1 MGTHLLPLQ
10 IAPISSLSTRN
21 PYPSLLSDHCTS
33 SDPQVRSVK
42 MVNITEKIKEIE
54 AEMARTQKNKATEY
68 HLGLLKGKLARLRAQ
83 LLEPGPGAGGG
94 GGFDVSKS
102 GDARIAL
109 VGFPSV
115 GKSTFLS
122 KITKTKSEVAAYS
135 FTTLTA
141 IPGVLE
147 YGGAEIQI
155 LDLPGIIEGAS
166 EGKGRGRQ
174 VISAAKT
181 SDLILMVLDA
191 TKRAEQRALLEA
203 ELEAVGIRLN
213 REPPNIY
220 LKPKK
225 AGGMKIT
232 FQAPPKNIDEKMV
245 YNILRDYKML
255 NCEVL
260 VRDENVTVDDF
271 IDVIMKDHR
280 KYIRCLYVYNKIDSV
295 TLDFLD
301 KLARE
306 PHTVVMSCELDLGIQ
321 DVVERC
327 WDESKL
333 IRIYTK
339 RKGVDPDFSEALI
352 VRSNS
357 TIEDVCDR
365 IHRTLKDTFKY
376 ALVWGASARHVP
388 QRVGLGHPVAD
399 EDVIHIVTAWKA

>member
-1 MGTHLLPLQ
+1 
-10 IAPISSLSTRN
+10 
-21 PYPSLLSDHCTS
+21 
-33 SDPQVRSVK
+33 

-54 AEMARTQKNKATEY
+54 DEMRKTQKNKATEY

-94 GGFDVSKS
+94 GGAGFDVSKS

-122 KITKTKSEVAAYS
+122 KVTRTKSEVASYA

-147 YGGAEIQI
+147 YGGAEIQL
-155 LDLPGIIEGAS
+155 LDLPGIIEGAA

-181 SDLILMVLDA
+181 SDMILMVLDA
-191 TKRAEQRALLEA
+191 TKKAEQRALLEA

-220 LKPKK
+220 LKAKK

-232 FQAPPKNIDEKMV
+232 FQSPPKNMDEKMV
-245 YNILRDYKML
+245 FNILRDYKIL

-260 VRDENVTVDDF
+260 VRDEYATVDDL
-271 IDVIMKDHR
+271 IDIIMKDHR
-280 KYIRCLYVYNKIDSV
+280 KYIKCLYVYNKIDSV
-295 TLDFLD
+295 SLDFLD

-321 DVVERC
+321 DVVDRC
-327 WDESKL
+327 WEELKL

-339 RKGVDPDFSEALI
+339 RQGADPDFSEALI

-376 ALVWGASARHVP
+376 ALVWGASARHIP
-388 QRVGLGHPVAD
+388 QRVGLGHAVAD
-399 EDVIHIVTAWKA
+399 EDVVCVVSAWKA

>member
-33 SDPQVRSVK
+33 SDPQVKSAK

-83 LLEPGPGAGGG
+83 LLEPGPGAGSGG
-94 GGFDVSKS
+94 GAGFDVSKS

-155 LDLPGIIEGAS
+155 LDLPGIIEGAA
-166 EGKGRGRQ
+166 EGKGRQ

-181 SDLILMVLDA
+181 SDMILMILDA
-191 TKRAEQRALLEA
+191 TKKAEQRSLLEA

-213 REPPNIY
+213 REPPY
-220 LKPKK
+220 
-225 AGGMKIT
+225 
-232 FQAPPKNIDEKMV
+232 
-245 YNILRDYKML
+245 
-255 NCEVL
+255 
-260 VRDENVTVDDF
+260 VT
-271 IDVIMKDHR
+271 
-280 KYIRCLYVYNKIDSV
+280 
-295 TLDFLD
+295 
-301 KLARE
+301 
-306 PHTVVMSCELDLGIQ
+306 P
-321 DVVERC
+321 
-327 WDESKL
+327 
-333 IRIYTK
+333 
-339 RKGVDPDFSEALI
+339 
-352 VRSNS
+352 
-357 TIEDVCDR
+357 
-365 IHRTLKDTFKY
+365 
-376 ALVWGASARHVP
+376 
-388 QRVGLGHPVAD
+388 
-399 EDVIHIVTAWKA
+399 

>member
-1 MGTHLLPLQ
+1 
-10 IAPISSLSTRN
+10 
-21 PYPSLLSDHCTS
+21 
-33 SDPQVRSVK
+33 

-54 AEMARTQKNKATEY
+54 AEMARTQSNTTTLTTYAEY

-83 LLEPGPGAGGG
+83 LLEPGPGAGGPG
-94 GGFDVSKS
+94 GEGFDVSKS

-115 GKSTFLS
+115 GKSTFMG
-122 KITKTKSEVAAYS
+122 KITKTQSVVAAYA

-155 LDLPGIIEGAS
+155 LDLPGIIEGAA

-181 SDLILMVLDA
+181 SDMILMVLDA

-213 REPPNIY
+213 KEPPNIY

-232 FQAPPKNIDEKMV
+232 FQTPPKNGLDEKML
-245 YNILRDYKML
+245 YNILRDYKIL

-280 KYIRCLYVYNKIDSV
+280 TYIRCLYVYNKVDVIG
-295 TLDFLD
+295 LDHMNT
-301 KLARE
+301 LARE
-306 PHTVVMSCELDLGIQ
+306 PNTVIMSCELDLGVR
-321 DVVERC
+321 DVVDRC
-327 WDESKL
+327 WEELRL
-333 IRIYTK
+333 IRVYTK
-339 RKGVDPDFSEALI
+339 RKGIDPDFSEALI
-352 VRSNS
+352 VRGNS
-357 TIEDVCDR
+357 TIEDVCDA
-365 IHRTLKDTFKY
+365 IHRNLKESFKY
-376 ALVWGASARHVP
+376 ALVWGASAKHIP
-388 QRVGLGHPVAD
+388 QRVGLGHVVCD
-399 EDVIHIVTAWKA
+399 EDVVSIVGTKSGLAAK

>member
-1 MGTHLLPLQ
+1 
-10 IAPISSLSTRN
+10 
-21 PYPSLLSDHCTS
+21 
-33 SDPQVRSVK
+33 

-54 AEMARTQKNKATEY
+54 DEMKRTQSKEQGDRIS
-68 HLGLLKGKLARLRAQ
+68 LGSIERLTFIHRKLARLRAQ
-83 LLEPGPGAGGG
+83 LLEPAAGAGSGG
-94 GGFDVSKS
+94 GAGFDVSKS
-102 GDARIAL
+102 GDARVAL

-122 KITKTKSEVAAYS
+122 KITKTKSEAASYS

-203 ELEAVGIRLN
+203 ELDAVGIRLN
-213 REPPNIY
+213 KEPPNIY
-220 LKPKK
+220 LKVKK

-232 FQAPPKNIDEKMV
+232 FQTPPKVLDEKII
-245 YNILRDYKML
+245 YNVLRDYKIL

-260 VRDENVTVDDF
+260 VRDENATIDDF

-280 KYIRCLYVYNKIDSV
+280 NLYVYNKIDSV
-295 TLDFLD
+295 SLEFLD
-301 KLARE
+301 QLARE
-306 PHTVVMSCELDLGIQ
+306 PHTAVMSCELDLGVQEVI
-321 DVVERC
+321 ERI
-327 WDESKL
+327 WKEL
-333 IRIYTK
+333 RLMRLYTK
-339 RKGVDPDFSEALI
+339 RKGEEPDFSEALI
-352 VRSNS
+352 VRRDSS
-357 TIEDVCDR
+357 IEDVCDQ
-365 IHRTLKDTFKY
+365 IHRTLKETFKY

-388 QRVGLGHPVAD
+388 QRVGLGHMVAD
-399 EDVIHIVTAWKA
+399 EDVVSIVAK

>member
-1 MGTHLLPLQ
+1 
-10 IAPISSLSTRN
+10 
-21 PYPSLLSDHCTS
+21 
-33 SDPQVRSVK
+33 

-54 AEMARTQKNKATEY
+54 DEMRRTQSGIS
-68 HLGLLKGKLARLRAQ
+68 LIFRVGRKLARLRAQ
-83 LLEPGPGAGGG
+83 LLEPAPGAGSGG
-94 GGFDVSKS
+94 GSGFDVSKS

-181 SDLILMVLDA
+181 SDLILMILDA
-191 TKRAEQRALLEA
+191 TKKAEQRALIEA

-220 LKPKK
+220 LKAKK

-232 FQAPPKNIDEKMV
+232 FQSPPKNLDEKML

-260 VRDENVTVDDF
+260 VRDEYATVDDF

-280 KYIRCLYVYNKIDSV
+280 KYIKCLYVYNKIDSV
-295 TLDFLD
+295 SLDFLD

-306 PHTVVMSCELDLGIQ
+306 PDTVVMSCELDLGIQ

-327 WDESKL
+327 WHEL
-333 IRIYTK
+333 QLLRIYTK
-339 RKGVDPDFSEALI
+339 RKGEVPDFSEALI
-352 VRSNS
+352 VRNHSS
-357 TIEDVCDR
+357 IENVCDQV
-365 IHRTLKDTFKY
+365 HRTLKETFKY
-376 ALVWGASARHVP
+376 AMVWGASARHVP
-388 QRVGLGHPVAD
+388 QRVGLSHMVAD
-399 EDVIHIVTAWKA
+399 EDVVSIIAK

>member
-1 MGTHLLPLQ
+1 M
-10 IAPISSLSTRN
+10 PI
-21 PYPSLLSDHCTS
+21 PTS
-33 SDPQVRSVK
+33 NSHIPR
-42 MVNITEKIKEIE
+42 
-54 AEMARTQKNKATEY
+54 
-68 HLGLLKGKLARLRAQ
+68 KLARYRAQ
-83 LLEPGPGAGGG
+83 LLEPGPGSGGG
-94 GGFDVSKS
+94 PGAGFDVSKS

-155 LDLPGIIEGAS
+155 LDLPGIIEGAA

-181 SDLILMVLDA
+181 SDMILMVLDA
-191 TKRAEQRALLEA
+191 TKKAEQRALLEA

-213 REPPNIY
+213 REPPYAPHSLLCNHLPTNRLDRNIY
-220 LKPKK
+220 LKPKT

-232 FQAPPKNIDEKMV
+232 FQNPPKNIDQKML
-245 YNILRDYKML
+245 YNILRDYKIL

-280 KYIRCLYVYNKIDSV
+280 KYIKCLYVYNKIDSV
-295 TLDFLD
+295 SLDFLD

-327 WDESKL
+327 WQELKL

-352 VRSNS
+352 VRNKS
-357 TIEDVCDR
+357 TIEDVCDQ

-388 QRVGLGHPVAD
+388 QRVGLGHIVAD
-399 EDVIHIVTAWKA
+399 EDVVSIVSNWRA

>member
-1 MGTHLLPLQ
+1 
-10 IAPISSLSTRN
+10 
-21 PYPSLLSDHCTS
+21 
-33 SDPQVRSVK
+33 

-54 AEMARTQKNKATEY
+54 DEMRRTQK
-68 HLGLLKGKLARLRAQ
+68 KLARYRAQ
-83 LLEPGPGAGGG
+83 LLEPGPGAGGAG
-94 GGFDVSKS
+94 GTGFDVSKS

-122 KITKTKSEVAAYS
+122 KITKTKSVIAAYS

-141 IPGVLE
+141 IPGV
-147 YGGAEIQI
+147 
-155 LDLPGIIEGAS
+155 
-166 EGKGRGRQ
+166 
-174 VISAAKT
+174 AAKT

-191 TKRAEQRALLEA
+191 TKKAEQRALLEA

-220 LKPKK
+220 LKPKA

-232 FQAPPKNIDEKMV
+232 FQTPPKYIDQKMI
-245 YNILRDYKML
+245 YNILRDYKIL

-260 VRDENVTVDDF
+260 IRDEYCTVDDF

-280 KYIRCLYVYNKIDSV
+280 KYIKCLYVYNKIDSV
-295 TLDFLD
+295 SLDFLD

-306 PHTVVMSCELDLGIQ
+306 PHTVVMSCEMDLGIR
-321 DVVERC
+321 DVVDRC
-327 WDESKL
+327 WDELKL

-352 VRSNS
+352 VRSGS
-357 TIEDVCDR
+357 RIEDVCDQ

-388 QRVGLGHPVAD
+388 QRVGLGHFVAD
-399 EDVIHIVTAWKA
+399 EDVISIVSAFKA

>member
-1 MGTHLLPLQ
+1 
-10 IAPISSLSTRN
+10 
-21 PYPSLLSDHCTS
+21 
-33 SDPQVRSVK
+33 
-42 MVNITEKIKEIE
+42 
-54 AEMARTQKNKATEY
+54 
-68 HLGLLKGKLARLRAQ
+68 
-83 LLEPGPGAGGG
+83 
-94 GGFDVSKS
+94 
-102 GDARIAL
+102 

-122 KITKTKSEVAAYS
+122 KITKTKSEIAAYS

-155 LDLPGIIEGAS
+155 LDLPGIIEGAA

-181 SDLILMVLDA
+181 SDMIVMVLDA
-191 TKRAEQRALLEA
+191 TKRIEQRALLEA

-213 REPPNIY
+213 QDPPNIY
-220 LKPKK
+220 LKQKK

-232 FQAPPKNIDEKMV
+232 FSAPPKKLDEKML
-245 YNILRDYKML
+245 YNILRDYKIL

-260 VRDENVTVDDF
+260 VRDENGMSFPVWRAAPSPPATVDQF

-280 KYIRCLYVYNKIDSV
+280 TYIKCLYVYNKIDSV
-295 TLDFLD
+295 NLEFLD
-301 KLARE
+301 RLARE
-306 PHTVVMSCELDLGIQ
+306 PNTAVMSCELDLGVQ

-327 WDESKL
+327 WNELRL

-339 RKGVDPDFSEALI
+339 RKGIDPDFSEALI
-352 VRSNS
+352 VRNNS
-357 TIEDVCDR
+357 TIEDVCDS
-365 IHRTLKDTFKY
+365 IHRSLKESFKY

-388 QRVGLGHPVAD
+388 QRVGLQHVVSD
-399 EDVIHIVTAWKA
+399 EDVVSIVGSKSGLATK

>member
-1 MGTHLLPLQ
+1 
-10 IAPISSLSTRN
+10 
-21 PYPSLLSDHCTS
+21 
-33 SDPQVRSVK
+33 

-54 AEMARTQKNKATEY
+54 DEMRRTQKNKATEY

-83 LLEPGPGAGGG
+83 LLEPAAGAGSSGG
-94 GGFDVSKS
+94 TGFDVSKS

-147 YGGAEIQI
+147 YGGAEIQV

-181 SDLILMVLDA
+181 SDLILMILDA
-191 TKRAEQRALLEA
+191 TKRAEQRALLEG

-213 REPPNIY
+213 REPPYDRFQGIHFIPDPNFSFRNIY
-220 LKPKK
+220 LKAKK

-232 FQAPPKNIDEKMV
+232 FQAPPKNLDEKML

-260 VRDENVTVDDF
+260 VRDENATVDDF

-280 KYIRCLYVYNKIDSV
+280 KYIKCLYVYNKIDSV
-295 TLDFLD
+295 SIDFLD

-327 WDESKL
+327 WEEL
-333 IRIYTK
+333 QLMRIYTK
-339 RKGVDPDFSEALI
+339 RKGEEPDFSEALI
-352 VRSNS
+352 VRNKS
-357 TIEDVCDR
+357 TIEEVCDQV
-365 IHRTLKDTFKY
+365 HRTLKETFKY
-376 ALVWGASARHVP
+376 AMVWGASARHVP
-388 QRVGLGHPVAD
+388 QRVGLSHVVAD
-399 EDVIHIVTAWKA
+399 EDVVSIVAK

>member
-1 MGTHLLPLQ
+1 VDWTKP
-10 IAPISSLSTRN
+10 AYALS
-21 PYPSLLSDHCTS
+21 
-33 SDPQVRSVK
+33 
-42 MVNITEKIKEIE
+42 
-54 AEMARTQKNKATEY
+54 AR
-68 HLGLLKGKLARLRAQ
+68 KLARLRAQ
-83 LLEPGPGAGGG
+83 LLEPGPGAGSGG
-94 GGFDVSKS
+94 GAGFDVSKS

-174 VISAAKT
+174 VISAAKVGFCIMRDKILRSGSTDTPQT

-220 LKPKK
+220 LKAKT

-232 FQAPPKNIDEKMV
+232 FQSPPKNLDQKMV
-245 YNILRDYKML
+245 YNILRDYKIL

-260 VRDENVTVDDF
+260 VRDENATVDDF

-295 TLDFLD
+295 SVEFLD
-301 KLARE
+301 ELARE
-306 PHTVVMSCELDLGIQ
+306 PNTVVMSCEMDLGVQ

-327 WDESKL
+327 WHEL
-333 IRIYTK
+333 RLMRIYTK
-339 RKGVDPDFSEALI
+339 RQGIEPDFAEALI

-357 TIEDVCDR
+357 TIEDVCDQ
-365 IHRTLKDTFKY
+365 IHRTLKETFKY
-376 ALVWGASARHVP
+376 ALVWGASAKHIP
-388 QRVGLGHPVAD
+388 QRVGLGHVVAD
-399 EDVIHIVTAWKA
+399 EDVVQVVSAWKA

>member
-1 MGTHLLPLQ
+1 
-10 IAPISSLSTRN
+10 
-21 PYPSLLSDHCTS
+21 
-33 SDPQVRSVK
+33 

-54 AEMARTQKNKATEY
+54 DEMKRTQKNKATEY

-83 LLEPGPGAGGG
+83 LLEPGPGAGSSGG
-94 GGFDVSKS
+94 AGFDVSKS

-147 YGGAEIQI
+147 YEGAEIQV
-155 LDLPGIIEGAS
+155 LDLPGIIEGAA

-174 VISAAKT
+174 VISAAKVRCLPHPMKIVLILNKT
-181 SDLILMVLDA
+181 SDMILMVLDA
-191 TKRAEQRALLEA
+191 TKRAEQRALLET

-213 REPPNIY
+213 KNPPNIY
-220 LKPKK
+220 LKQKK

-232 FQAPPKNIDEKMV
+232 FQSPPKNLDEKML

-260 VRDENVTVDDF
+260 VRDENATVDEF

-280 KYIRCLYVYNKIDSV
+280 TYIKCLYAYNKIDSIS
-295 TLDFLD
+295 LEFLN

-306 PHTVVMSCELDLGIQ
+306 PNTVVMSCELDLGIQ
-321 DVVERC
+321 DVVDRAWE
-327 WDESKL
+327 ELNL

-339 RKGVDPDFSEALI
+339 RKGIEPDFGEALI
-352 VRSNS
+352 MRNGS
-357 TIEDVCDR
+357 TIEDVCDN
-365 IHRTLKDTFKY
+365 IHRTIKESFKY
-376 ALVWGASARHVP
+376 AMVWGASAKHSP
-388 QRVGLGHPVAD
+388 QRVGLNHAVA
-399 EDVIHIVTAWKA
+399 EGDVVSIVTK

>member
-1 MGTHLLPLQ
+1 
-10 IAPISSLSTRN
+10 
-21 PYPSLLSDHCTS
+21 
-33 SDPQVRSVK
+33 

-54 AEMARTQKNKATEY
+54 DEMRRTQKY

-83 LLEPGPGAGGG
+83 LLEPAAGAGSGG
-94 GGFDVSKS
+94 GAGFDVSKS
-102 GDARIAL
+102 GDARVAL

-122 KITKTKSEVAAYS
+122 KITKTKSEAAAYS

-181 SDLILMVLDA
+181 SDLVLMVLDA

-203 ELEAVGIRLN
+203 ELDAVGIRLN
-213 REPPNIY
+213 KEPPNIY
-220 LKPKK
+220 LKIKN

-232 FQAPPKNIDEKMV
+232 FQTPPKYLDEKMI
-245 YNILRDYKML
+245 YNVMRDYKLL
-255 NCEVL
+255 NCEIL
-260 VRDENVTVDDF
+260 VRDENATIDDF

-280 KYIRCLYVYNKIDSV
+280 KYIRCLYVYNKIDGISME
-295 TLDFLD
+295 FLD
-301 KLARE
+301 QLARE
-306 PHTVVMSCELDLGIQ
+306 PYTAVMSCELDLGVQ
-321 DVVERC
+321 EVVERI
-327 WDESKL
+327 WKEL
-333 IRIYTK
+333 RLMRLYTK
-339 RKGVDPDFSEALI
+339 RKGVDPDFSEAMI
-352 VRSNS
+352 VRRDSS
-357 TIEDVCDR
+357 IEDVCDS
-365 IHRTLKDTFKY
+365 IHRTLKDTFKH

-388 QRVGLGHPVAD
+388 QRVGLGHMVAD
-399 EDVIHIVTAWKA
+399 EDVVSIIAK